1 VSSMLTIRPLTQSE
15 YDQRV
20 PALKAEYAVDE
31 VRAGRGTVEEVAAQ
45 IDRQFATLLPDGL
58 ATEGQLMF
66 AGEVNGEVVGFL
78 WIGLPTSERPQAWI
92 YEIQVDEAHR
102 RRGHG
107 RALMLAAED
116 ELRARGVTRLGL
128 NVFGHNPG
136 ARQLY
141 ESLGFET
148 TSQQMSKALG

>member
-1 VSSMLTIRPLTQSE
+1 MSGMLTIRPLTQSE
-15 YDQRV
+15 FDLRV
-20 PALKAEYAVDE
+20 PALQAEYALDE
-31 VRAGRGTVEEVAAQ
+31 VQAGRATPAEATERAA
-45 IDRQFATLLPDGL
+45 RQFAALLPDGL

-66 AGEVNGEVVGFL
+66 AGEVDGEVVGFL
-78 WIGLPTSERPQAWI
+78 WIALPTSERPQAWI

-107 RALMLAAED
+107 RALMLAAEE

>member
-1 VSSMLTIRPLTQSE
+1 MLTIRPLTQAE
-15 YDQRV
+15 YDVRV
-20 PALKAEYAVDE
+20 PALKAEYAADE
-31 VRAGRGTVEEVAAQ
+31 VRAGRATLEDATERVE
-45 IDRQFATLLPDGL
+45 RQFATLLPDGL
-58 ATEGQLMF
+58 ATEGQLLF
-66 AGEVNGEVVGFL
+66 AGVVDGEVVGFL
-78 WIGLPTSERPQAWI
+78 WIGLPIADRPQAWI

-116 ELRARGVTRLGL
+116 ELRARGVARLGL

-148 TSQQMSKALG
+148 TSQQMSKALE

>member
-1 VSSMLTIRPLTQSE
+1 MLTIRPLTQAE
-15 YDQRV
+15 YDTRV
-20 PALKAEYAVDE
+20 PALKAEYLQDE
-31 VRAGRGTVEEVAAQ
+31 VKAGRTTLEDATERIEG
-45 IDRQFATLLPDGL
+45 QFAALLPDGL

-66 AGEVNGEVVGFL
+66 AGEVDGEVVGFL
-78 WIGLPTSERPQAWI
+78 WIGLPTDDRPQAWI
-92 YEIQVDEAHR
+92 YEVQVDEAHR